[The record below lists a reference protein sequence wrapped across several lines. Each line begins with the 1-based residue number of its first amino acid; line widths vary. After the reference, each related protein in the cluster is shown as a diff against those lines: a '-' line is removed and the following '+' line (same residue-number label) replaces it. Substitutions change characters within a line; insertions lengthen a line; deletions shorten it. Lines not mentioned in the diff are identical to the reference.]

1 MLWILAITSAYFCFA
16 LASLGDRIVL
26 SGPSRPKSYT
36 FFVGILSA
44 AVILLIPFIGI
55 NVPQG
60 LLWLWIILAAL
71 FNILGIYSMFTALD
85 DFDVS
90 KIVPT
95 VGALQ
100 PIFVVIFS
108 LLIWGGYAMKE
119 NQIIAFAIL
128 LLGSVLIS
136 IEKNYRV
143 TRRSLKL
150 SFFAALFFSLEM
162 IFAKIAYLDINFWD
176 GFIWMKIFGFVFV
189 VGFLFNKTF
198 RSDVFKIDQKLD
210 KKNSIIFFLAQGFG
224 GLANILQGWAIS
236 LVPLAYLGIMNA
248 MKGLQYIFLFIFVL
262 IISII
267 VPKLLNEKTSKRI
280 IVQRIIAII
289 LIIIGLSILYFL

>member
-1 MLWILAITSAYFCFA
+1 MLWILVITLAYLCFA
-16 LASLGDRIVL
+16 LSSLGDRIIL
-26 SGPSRPKSYT
+26 SGHSRPNSYT

-55 NVPQG
+55 SVPQG
-60 LLWLWIILAAL
+60 ILWLWIILAAL
-71 FNILGIYSMFTALD
+71 FNILGIYTMFSALNV
-85 DFDVS
+85 FDVS
-90 KIVPT
+90 KIIPT
-95 VGALQ
+95 IGALQ

-108 LLIWGGYAMKE
+108 FLILGEDAMGSR
-119 NQIIAFAIL
+119 QILAFVIL

-162 IFAKIAYLDINFWD
+162 IFAKIVYLDLAFSD
-176 GFIWMKIFGFVFV
+176 GFIWMKIFGLVFV
-189 VGFLFNKTF
+189 MSFLFNKTF
-198 RSDVFKIDQKLD
+198 RSDIFNVDQKLD
-210 KKNSIIFFLAQGFG
+210 KKNSIIFFLGQGFG

-248 MKGLQYIFLFIFVL
+248 MKGLQYVFLFIFAL
-262 IISII
+262 IISA
-267 VPKLLNEKTSKRI
+267 VFPKLLNEKTSKTI
-280 IVQRIIAII
+280 IIQRIIAII
-289 LIIIGLSILYFL
+289 LIVIGLLVLFL